1 MIIICNNCTKKFNV
15 DPSYIPKTG
24 RLLKCGSCDHKWFFK
39 INDVDILI
47 EPNNIDVSPK
57 DSDLKIEEQNKTNY
71 TNSKN
76 IELLEKKNEVSSIIK
91 KSLIE
96 DNTDKNDLS
105 KNKTNYNLLGL
116 TIVLIIYFIAIII
129 ILDTF
134 QIVIAKFLPNIEF
147 ILYHLYETIN
157 DISLFLKDLI

>member
-76 IELLEKKNEVSSIIK
+76 IELLEKKNEESSIIK

-116 TIVLIIYFIAIII
+116 TIVLIISFIAIII

-134 QIVIAKFLPNIEF
+134 QVVIAKFLPNIEF
-147 ILYHLYETIN
+147 ILYNLYETIN